1 MLKELSTQEI
11 IRYVLYAG
19 IILLVLFSV
28 YTAHTKNTAH
38 YAEKKIIAFGDSLVY
53 GIGSHDNNDFP
64 SQVSRKIHMPIENMG
79 IPGETTA
86 LALLRLQEVID
97 KKPNIVIILFGGND
111 ALQSVNEEE
120 TFTNLKTMITKIQDN
135 GGDVLLLGIRGR
147 GILTDPYQTRFKIL
161 ARDMKVP
168 LVPNVLDGLFGN
180 NLYMYDAVHPN
191 NVGYGKIA
199 DKVYEKLVT
208 SFW

>member
-1 MLKELSTQEI
+1 MFRELSTQEI
-11 IRYVLYAG
+11 VRYLFYICLG
-19 IILLVLFSV
+19 CIIIFSV
-28 YTAHTKNTAH
+28 YSAYVKNSTP
-38 YAEKKIIAFGDSLVY
+38 YREKKIIAFGDSLVY
-53 GIGSHDNNDFP
+53 GIGSQDSNDFP
-64 SQVSRKIHMPIENMG
+64 SQVSRKLAMSIENMG

-86 LALLRLQEVID
+86 LALLRLQEVLD
-97 KKPNIVIILFGGND
+97 KKPDIVIVLLGGND

-120 TFTNLKTMITKIQDN
+120 TFANLKTIITKIKEN

-161 ARDMKVP
+161 AREMKVP

>member
-1 MLKELSTQEI
+1 MLKELSAQEI

-19 IILLVLFSV
+19 TILLVLFSI
-28 YTAHTKNTAH
+28 YTAHTKNTATLTH
-38 YAEKKIIAFGDSLVY
+38 KKIIAFGDSLVY
-53 GIGSHDNNDFP
+53 GIGSQDSNDFP

-86 LALLRLQEVID
+86 LALLRIQEVID
-97 KKPNIVIILFGGND
+97 KKPDIVIILLGGND

-120 TFTNLKTMITKIQDN
+120 TFSNLKTMITKIQE
-135 GGDVLLLGIRGR
+135 GGGEVLLLGIRGR
-147 GILTDPYQTRFKIL
+147 GILTDPYETPFKIL

-199 DKVYEKLVT
+199 DRVYEALMIH
-208 SFW
+208 FW